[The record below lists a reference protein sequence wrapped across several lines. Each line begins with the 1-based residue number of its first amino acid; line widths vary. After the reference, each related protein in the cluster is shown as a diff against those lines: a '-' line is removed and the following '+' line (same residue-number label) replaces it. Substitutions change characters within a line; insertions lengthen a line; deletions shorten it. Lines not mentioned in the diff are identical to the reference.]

1 MPVEHLG
8 IEPDTLT
15 VNFMPL
21 EHASTPIYTSK
32 SPFYRVKEPQHKS
45 EHSASDDDASRDYT
59 DLAQQMKEQNRQEDL
74 MRKKEENMEFVRRIF
89 NHDKVPPG
97 RLKEA
102 KGQTYLQ
109 QFAKKFPSD
118 LCKGLNQ
125 KGYLTANQFRSTNQ
139 ARAPKE
145 AV

>member
-59 DLAQQMKEQNRQEDL
+59 DLAQQMKEQ
-74 MRKKEENMEFVRRIF
+74 K
-89 NHDKVPPG
+89 
-97 RLKEA
+97 
-102 KGQTYLQ
+102 T
-109 QFAKKFPSD
+109 
-118 LCKGLNQ
+118 
-125 KGYLTANQFRSTNQ
+125 
-139 ARAPKE
+139 
-145 AV
+145 